1 MDGCN
6 HSLIRRFHFCSSC
19 CSSCWGGGGRRRW
32 RRRRWRLAW
41 KAISSYERH
50 LVMSLSVSIN
60 AVYRL
65 TGLTSRWM
73 GADIASGTSRRRRRC
88 RLSVSG
94 PPFLPFLPLLLAFSI
109 QSSAN
114 IRQESSS
121 RNTLEHLGASWSILE
136 HLGASWNI
144 SEHSG
149 ASQSIPEHL

>member
-1 MDGCN
+1 
-6 HSLIRRFHFCSSC
+6 
-19 CSSCWGGGGRRRW
+19 
-32 RRRRWRLAW
+32 
-41 KAISSYERH
+41 
-50 LVMSLSVSIN
+50 MSLSVSIN

-136 HLGASWNI
+136 HPETSRSILEHPRASQSI
-144 SEHSG
+144 SRKSWSILEHPGESWRVPEHSG
-149 ASQSIPEHL
+149 ASWSILEHLGASWS